1 MTEQTAATSGAAQ
14 AIQVVTETRNLRTQP
29 FIIPDEANS
38 VGKAWEEWLEG
49 IEREFRYFRIT
60 KAVDKKDAIIIYGGK
75 EIARLEKSLPD
86 PEVED
91 VYLKLRT
98 KLNDHF
104 TPKKN
109 KHHARYLFLKMRPHM
124 GETTS
129 AYAARLREK
138 AKECEFGATFDERI
152 LEHIIQTIDNKKMIE
167 KAISKT
173 WDLTRFLTEASQTED
188 IARQMKDMGS
198 ENVSREN
205 VSRVHSDLQDPK
217 QQSSGSNE
225 TQRPG
230 KKHKCQYCGLF
241 GVHEKGK
248 DCPAYGKKCHKC
260 HKLNHFSSVCK
271 SENTRSHK
279 FRRQKQSKRK
289 SSGRIKKTTEDAE
302 STSSDDDFFGQAV
315 EHLKQAKKIRVIGKN
330 GDDYRTVMV
339 RLNDVDVLMEADSGA
354 DVNIMDEHQFK
365 AFSHRTHDKP
375 ILANSNVKL
384 RTLQHKL
391 EVKGEFQTVI
401 RNETCGK
408 PTKFVVVSGRIQSPP
423 LISKETL
430 IALGMLKIQ
439 PDGSFAEPNDL
450 AISGERHNA
459 NTVRQAE
466 GEQDMKD
473 LITKYSHLFQ
483 GIGKIEDKK
492 NGGEI
497 LSRFHMKPGAVPI
510 AQKPRQVPYYL
521 QEPLKKWLD
530 LGIQEDIFEKV
541 PDDEPVTWCSPL
553 VVQPK
558 PRFAGLRSDQL
569 EPHMIRASVD
579 LRVPNQ
585 YMERSRISQAPIVE
599 DFIHKFHD
607 CTIWT
612 KLDLRQGYHQLVLH
626 PESRSVATFSTPWGN
641 FRAKRLVFGAKA

>member
-1 MTEQTAATSGAAQ
+1 M
-14 AIQVVTETRNLRTQP
+14 
-29 FIIPDEANS
+29 
-38 VGKAWEEWLEG
+38 
-49 IEREFRYFRIT
+49 
-60 KAVDKKDAIIIYGGK
+60 
-75 EIARLEKSLPD
+75 
-86 PEVED
+86 
-91 VYLKLRT
+91 
-98 KLNDHF
+98 
-104 TPKKN
+104 
-109 KHHARYLFLKMRPHM
+109 
-124 GETTS
+124 
-129 AYAARLREK
+129 
-138 AKECEFGATFDERI
+138 
-152 LEHIIQTIDNKKMIE
+152 
-167 KAISKT
+167 
-173 WDLTRFLTEASQTED
+173 
-188 IARQMKDMGS
+188 
-198 ENVSREN
+198 
-205 VSRVHSDLQDPK
+205 
-217 QQSSGSNE
+217 
-225 TQRPG
+225 
-230 KKHKCQYCGLF
+230 
-241 GVHEKGK
+241 
-248 DCPAYGKKCHKC
+248 
-260 HKLNHFSSVCK
+260 
-271 SENTRSHK
+271 
-279 FRRQKQSKRK
+279 
-289 SSGRIKKTTEDAE
+289 
-302 STSSDDDFFGQAV
+302 

-330 GDDYRTVMV
+330 GDDYRTDMV

-384 RTLQHKL
+384 RTLQYKL

-450 AISGERHNA
+450 AISEETHNA
-459 NTVRQAE
+459 NTVKQAE

-483 GIGKIEDKK
+483 GIGEIEDKK

-497 LSRFHMKPGAVPI
+497 LSQFHMKPGAVPE
-510 AQKPRQVPYYL
+510 AQEPRQVPYYL

-558 PRFAGLRSDQL
+558 PKFAGLRSDQL

-626 PESRSVATFSTPWGN
+626 PVSRSVATFSTPWGN
-641 FRAKRLVFGAKA
+641 FRPKRLVFGAKASQDVFDEAMYRISATFPNVLNRGMTSFIGVSNWKEHNETL